1 MFKMT
6 IVWTAPFLDR
16 KQKQHAK
23 ISERQ
28 SKREITEQKLG
39 TSYIQSLL
47 TIDPEAQLLWWFFK
61 GCRLWGRTVGH
72 D

>member
-1 MFKMT
+1 MT

-16 KQKQHAK
+16 KQNQHAE

-47 TIDPEAQLLWWFFK
+47 TIDPEAHLSFVVL
-61 GCRLWGRTVGH
+61 
-72 D
+72 